1 MANHQCF
8 QNKPSVIAS
17 YGNLSNCNAYFKS
30 VKFPVS
36 QQNAAD
42 ILSLQHLLFKTQHLL
57 QNLLK
62 TLNHA
67 STTSPCLKLQ
77 VQHLFWFLCQVGFT
91 LIVSFT
97 ITSGKKHGQQR
108 SRSSVLLILHLK
120 EAKTVVPNPTKTK
133 ATQMLDTNV

>member
-1 MANHQCF
+1 MVMANHQCF
-8 QNKPSVIAS
+8 QNKPSAIAS

-42 ILSLQHLLFKTQHLL
+42 TLSLQHLLFKTQCLL

-67 STTSPCLKLQ
+67 SGNQP
-77 VQHLFWFLCQVGFT
+77 LFETLGIAFVLVSLLGWFYRYC
-91 LIVSFT
+91 
-97 ITSGKKHGQQR
+97 
-108 SRSSVLLILHLK
+108 
-120 EAKTVVPNPTKTK
+120 
-133 ATQMLDTNV
+133 